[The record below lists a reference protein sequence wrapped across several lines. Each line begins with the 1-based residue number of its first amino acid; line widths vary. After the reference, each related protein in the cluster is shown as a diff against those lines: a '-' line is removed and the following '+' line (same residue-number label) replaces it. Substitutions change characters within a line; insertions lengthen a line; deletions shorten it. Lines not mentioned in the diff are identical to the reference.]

1 MNIISMGYSPR
12 HCINRLNRICFVNLV
27 ISPAIINIRLCL
39 STSGMYIIQHGKIKT
54 VSVMNKKE
62 NERSNCNCNESLI
75 KMRDHTAWATM

>member
-1 MNIISMGYSPR
+1 MYLISSAWVIPR

-27 ISPAIINIRLCL
+27 ISPAIVNIRLCL

-62 NERSNCNCNESLI
+62 NERSNCNCNESLGP
-75 KMRDHTAWATM
+75 